1 LSWTRNETWLVL
13 LKQRRPLNTVDVV
26 NADELRGLSSL
37 GLCAKEGGGRGTEGG
52 KVMSVHG
59 VHHSHGSCGAN
70 QANGSNS
77 SNGTNS
83 SGGSDQSNVWQE
95 ILAALQQQ
103 QQSSTQNGSGNSY
116 S

>member
-1 LSWTRNETWLVL
+1 
-13 LKQRRPLNTVDVV
+13 
-26 NADELRGLSSL
+26 
-37 GLCAKEGGGRGTEGG
+37 
-52 KVMSVHG
+52 MSVHG

-83 SGGSDQSNVWQE
+83 SGGSDQSNLWQE
-95 ILAALQQQ
+95 ILAALQQ